1 MFVELSTLIALIAGA
16 YLIGLITIPVIAL
29 VILKNPSRLHAN
41 PKSTSKYSSHN
52 RSRTY
57 RR

>member
-1 MFVELSTLIALIAGA
+1 MFVELSTLVALVVGA

-29 VILKNPSRLHAN
+29 IILKNPSRLHAN
-41 PKSTSKYSSHN
+41 TKSNSTYASKN
-52 RSRTY
+52 RTRTY